1 MNIVHNII
9 IVQKRIKMKKIYLT
23 LLLFPVIVAYSQ
35 TSLDGYIKTA
45 LSNSE
50 TIKQQQFLL
59 TKSLYALKEAK
70 SLFLPNVAFN
80 GTYTIA
86 DGGRTVDI
94 PVGDLMNPVYKS
106 LNQLTGTNNFP
117 QIQNQSV
124 LLNPNNFYDAKIRTT
139 YPILNAEIE
148 YNRKIK
154 TRQYNLQQI
163 EISLYKRELVKE
175 VKNAWYKYLQ
185 ACEAV
190 TIYKTA
196 IVLVN
201 ENLRVNTSLF
211 NNQKVNRTAV
221 IRSDNEVSKYNALLE
236 SAIQTRNNARAY
248 FNFLLNADL
257 NTEIITDSL
266 TTLPVDLFLMDS
278 TVAKREELGK
288 LKEAIAINQ
297 NITALAK
304 SYKRPK
310 LNSFVDL
317 GSQAFDFKVN
327 NKSFYYFAGLSLEW
341 NIFSGNK
348 NKYKIRQAEADGQ
361 VLQSQSS
368 YVEQQLKLQLAVSN
382 NSFKAAIAQYYAAQ
396 SQVASSQKYYN
407 DMFRL
412 YKEGQALFIELLDAQ
427 NQLVTA
433 KLQLNISLFDAWI
446 KAAEIERANAGY
458 NLN

>member
-1 MNIVHNII
+1 
-9 IVQKRIKMKKIYLT
+9 MKKILIV
-23 LLLFPVIVAYSQ
+23 LLLFPVVETYAQ
-35 TSLDGYIKTA
+35 TSLDTYIKTA
-45 LSNSE
+45 LTNNE
-50 TIKQQQFLL
+50 TVKQQQFLL
-59 TKSLYALKEAK
+59 TKSLHALKEAK
-70 SLFLPNVAFN
+70 SLFLPSVGFN
-80 GTYTIA
+80 GTYTLA
-86 DGGRTVDI
+86 GGGRTVDI
-94 PVGDLMNPVYKS
+94 PVGDLMNPVYKT

-154 TRQYNLQQI
+154 TQQYGLQQI
-163 EISLYKRELVKE
+163 EINLYKRELVKE
-175 VKNAWYKYLQ
+175 VKTAYYKYLQ

-190 TIYKTA
+190 AVYRTA
-196 IVLVN
+196 LVLVN

-236 SAIQTRNNARAY
+236 SSIQTQNNAKAY
-248 FNFLLNADL
+248 FNFLLNTGL
-257 NTEIITDSL
+257 NTAIVKDSIT
-266 TTLPVDLFLMDS
+266 TIPVDLFLTD
-278 TVAKREELGK
+278 TVVAGREELEK
-288 LKEAIAINQ
+288 LKEAVAINQ

-327 NKSFYYFAGLSLEW
+327 NKSVYYFAGLSLEW

-348 NKYKIRQAEADGQ
+348 NKYKIRQAETDGQ
-361 VLQSQSS
+361 VLQSQTS
-368 YVEQQLKLQLAVSN
+368 YVEQQLKLQLTIST
-382 NSFKAAIAQYYAAQ
+382 NSFRAALAEYNAAR

-433 KLQLNISLFDAWI
+433 KLQLNISLFDTWI
-446 KAAEIERANAGY
+446 KAADIERANAGY
-458 NLN
+458 NLK

>member
-1 MNIVHNII
+1 
-9 IVQKRIKMKKIYLT
+9 MKKILIT

-35 TSLDGYIKTA
+35 TRLDAYIKTA
-45 LSNSE
+45 LANNE

-70 SLFLPNVAFN
+70 SLFLPSVGFN
-80 GTYTIA
+80 ATYTLA

-94 PVGDLMNPVYKS
+94 PVGDLVNPVYKT
-106 LNQLTGTNNFP
+106 LNQMTGSNNFP
-117 QIQNQSV
+117 QLQNQRV

-148 YNRKIK
+148 FNRKIK
-154 TRQYNLQQI
+154 TQQYNLQQI
-163 EISLYKRELVKE
+163 EINLYKRELVKE

-190 TIYKTA
+190 SIYETA
-196 IVLVN
+196 LSLVK
-201 ENLRVNTSLF
+201 ENLRVNTALF

-221 IRSDNEVSKYNALLE
+221 VRSDNEMSKNNALLE
-236 SAIQTRNNARAY
+236 SAKLTRNNAKAY
-248 FNFLLNADL
+248 FNFLLNIDL
-257 NTEIITDSL
+257 KTEIIKDSI
-266 TTLPVDLFLMDS
+266 TTIPADLFLTDTS
-278 TVAKREELGK
+278 VSKREELGK
-288 LKEAIAINQ
+288 LREALAINQ

-327 NKSFYYFAGLSLEW
+327 NKSFYYLAGISLEW

-348 NKYKIRQAEADGQ
+348 NKHKIRQVEADDQ
-361 VLQSQSS
+361 VLQSQTN
-368 YVEQQLKLQLAVSN
+368 YVEQQLKLQLTTAN
-382 NSFKAAIAQYYAAQ
+382 NSFKAAIADYNAAQ
-396 SQVASSQKYYN
+396 SQVASSQKYYS

-427 NQLVTA
+427 NQLVNA
-433 KLQLNISLFDAWI
+433 KLQLNISLFDTWI
-446 KAAEIERANAGY
+446 KATEIERANSSFIIQ
-458 NLN
+458 

>member
-1 MNIVHNII
+1 MKRLFII
-9 IVQKRIKMKKIYLT
+9 
-23 LLLFPVIVAYSQ
+23 LLLFPVIDTYSQ
-35 TSLDGYIKTA
+35 TSLDDYIKTA
-45 LSNSE
+45 LGNNE

-70 SLFLPNVAFN
+70 SLFLPSVAFN
-80 GTYTIA
+80 GTYTLA
-86 DGGRTVDI
+86 GGGRTVDI
-94 PVGDLMNPVYKS
+94 PVGDLMNPVYKT
-106 LNQLTGTNNFP
+106 LNQLTGANNFP

-139 YPILNAEIE
+139 YPIINAEIE

-154 TRQYNLQQI
+154 TQQYSLQQI
-163 EISLYKRELVKE
+163 EIDLYKRELVKD
-175 VKNAWYKYLQ
+175 VKNAYYKYLQ

-196 IVLVN
+196 LVLVN

-211 NNQKVNRTAV
+211 NNQKVNRTALV
-221 IRSDNEVSKYNALLE
+221 RSDNEVSKYNALLE
-236 SAIQTRNNARAY
+236 SAIQTQNNAMAY
-248 FNFLLNADL
+248 FNFLLNTDL
-257 NTEIITDSL
+257 NTAIITDSITAVPFDMFL
-266 TTLPVDLFLMDS
+266 TDT
-278 TVAKREELGK
+278 TVAKREELTK
-288 LKEAIAINQ
+288 LKEAVAINQ
-297 NITALAK
+297 NIIALAK

-361 VLQSQSS
+361 ILQSQTS
-368 YVEQQLKLQLAVSN
+368 YVEQQLKLQLTISS
-382 NSFKAAIAQYYAAQ
+382 NSFRAALAEYNAAK

-433 KLQLNISLFDAWI
+433 KLQLNISLFDTWI
-446 KAAEIERANAGY
+446 KAADIERSNAGY
-458 NLN
+458 SLK

>member
-1 MNIVHNII
+1 
-9 IVQKRIKMKKIYLT
+9 MKKILSF
-23 LLLFPVIVAYSQ
+23 LLLILAVSAYSQ
-35 TSLDGYIKTA
+35 THLEQYIRTG
-45 LSNSE
+45 LNNNE
-50 TIKQQQFLL
+50 TIRQQQFLL

-70 SLFLPNVAFN
+70 SLFLPSVGFN
-80 GTYTIA
+80 ATYTLA
-86 DGGRTVDI
+86 GGGRTVDF
-94 PVGDLMNPVYKS
+94 PVGDLLNPVYKT
-106 LNQLTGTNNFP
+106 LNQMTGTNNFP
-117 QIQNQSV
+117 QVQNQSI
-124 LLNPNNFYDAKIRTT
+124 LLNPDNFYDAKIRTT

-154 TRQYNLQQI
+154 TQQYSLQQI
-163 EISLYKRELVKE
+163 EINLYKRELVKE
-175 VKNAWYKYLQ
+175 IKNAYFKYLQ

-190 TIYKTA
+190 NIYETA
-196 IVLVN
+196 LSLVK

-221 IRSDNEVSKYNALLE
+221 VRSDNEVSKYTAQLE
-236 SAIQTRNNARAY
+236 SSIQTRNNAKAY
-248 FNFLLNADL
+248 FNFLLNSDL
-257 NTEIITDSL
+257 DSEIITDSI
-266 TTLPVDLFLMDS
+266 TAVPADLFLTDT

-310 LNSFVDL
+310 LNTFVDL
-317 GSQAFDFKVN
+317 GSQAFDFTVN
-327 NKSFYYFAGLSLEW
+327 NKSFYYLAGISLEW

-348 NKYKIRQAEADGQ
+348 NKYKIRQAEADGK
-361 VLQSQSS
+361 VLQSQTG
-368 YVEQQLKLQLAVSN
+368 YVEQQLKLQLTTSN
-382 NSFKAAIAQYYAAQ
+382 NLFKAVIAEYNAAQ

-433 KLQLNISLFDAWI
+433 QLQLNISLFDTWI
-446 KAAEIERANAGY
+446 KATEIERSNASFTIH
-458 NLN
+458 

>member
-1 MNIVHNII
+1 
-9 IVQKRIKMKKIYLT
+9 MKKILSF
-23 LLLFPVIVAYSQ
+23 LLLILAVSAYSQ
-35 TSLDGYIKTA
+35 THLEQYIRTG
-45 LSNSE
+45 LNNNE
-50 TIKQQQFLL
+50 TIRQQQFLL

-70 SLFLPNVAFN
+70 SLFLPSVGFN
-80 GTYTIA
+80 ATYTLA
-86 DGGRTVDI
+86 GGGRTVDF
-94 PVGDLMNPVYKS
+94 PVGDLLNPVYKT
-106 LNQLTGTNNFP
+106 LNQMTGTNNFP
-117 QIQNQSV
+117 QVQNQSI
-124 LLNPNNFYDAKIRTT
+124 LLNPDNFYDAKIRTT

-154 TRQYNLQQI
+154 TQQYSLQQI
-163 EISLYKRELVKE
+163 EINLYKRELVKE
-175 VKNAWYKYLQ
+175 IKNAYFKYLQ

-190 TIYKTA
+190 NIYETA
-196 IVLVN
+196 LSLVK

-221 IRSDNEVSKYNALLE
+221 VRSDNEVSKYTAQLE
-236 SAIQTRNNARAY
+236 SSIQTRNNARAY
-248 FNFLLNADL
+248 FNFLLNTDL
-257 NTEIITDSL
+257 DSEIITDSI
-266 TTLPVDLFLMDS
+266 TAVPADLFLTDT

-310 LNSFVDL
+310 LNTFVDL
-317 GSQAFDFKVN
+317 GSQAFDFTVN
-327 NKSFYYFAGLSLEW
+327 NKSFYYLAGISLEW

-348 NKYKIRQAEADGQ
+348 NKYKIRQAEADGK
-361 VLQSQSS
+361 VLQSQTG
-368 YVEQQLKLQLAVSN
+368 YVEQQLKLQLTTSN
-382 NSFKAAIAQYYAAQ
+382 NSFKAVIAEYNAAQ

-433 KLQLNISLFDAWI
+433 QLQLNISLFDTWI
-446 KAAEIERANAGY
+446 KATEIERSNASFTIH
-458 NLN
+458 

>member
-1 MNIVHNII
+1 
-9 IVQKRIKMKKIYLT
+9 MKKILIT
-23 LLLFPVIVAYSQ
+23 LLLFGVIGASAQTNLDAYV
-35 TSLDGYIKTA
+35 KTA
-45 LSNSE
+45 LNNNE

-70 SLFLPNVAFN
+70 SLFLPSVGFN
-80 GTYTIA
+80 ASYTIA
-86 DGGRTVDI
+86 GGGRTVDI
-94 PVGDLMNPVYKS
+94 PVGDLLNPVYKT
-106 LNQLTGTNNFP
+106 LNQMTGANKFP
-117 QIQNQSV
+117 QVQNQSI
-124 LLNPNNFYDAKIRTT
+124 LLNPDNFYDAKIRTT

-154 TRQYNLQQI
+154 KQQYGLQQI

-175 VKNAWYKYLQ
+175 VKQAYYKYLQ
-185 ACEAV
+185 AGEAV
-190 TIYKTA
+190 DIYQTA
-196 IVLVN
+196 LSLVK

-221 IRSDNEVSKYNALLE
+221 VRSDNEVSKYNALLE
-236 SAIQTRNNARAY
+236 SAKQTQNNAKAY
-248 FNFLLNADL
+248 FNFLLNTAL
-257 NTEIITDSL
+257 NTEIITDSI
-266 TTLPVDLFLMDS
+266 TAVPDDLFLTDT

-288 LKEAIAINQ
+288 LKQALAINQ

-304 SYKRPK
+304 SYNRPK

-317 GSQAFDFKVN
+317 GTQAFDFKVN
-327 NKSFYYFAGLSLEW
+327 NKSFYYLAGISLEW

-348 NKYKIRQAEADGQ
+348 NKHKIKQTEAEGK
-361 VLQSQSS
+361 VLQSQTS
-368 YVEQQLKLQLAVSN
+368 YVEQQLKLQLTTSAN
-382 NSFKAAIAQYYAAQ
+382 LLKAAIAEYNAAQ

-433 KLQLNISLFDAWI
+433 KLQLNISLFDTWI
-446 KAAEIERANAGY
+446 KATEIERANASFIIQ
-458 NLN
+458 

>member
-1 MNIVHNII
+1 
-9 IVQKRIKMKKIYLT
+9 MKKILSF
-23 LLLFPVIVAYSQ
+23 LLLILAVSAYSQ
-35 TSLDGYIKTA
+35 THLEQYIRTG
-45 LSNSE
+45 LNNNE
-50 TIKQQQFLL
+50 TIRQQQFLL

-70 SLFLPNVAFN
+70 SLFLPSVGFN
-80 GTYTIA
+80 ATYTLA
-86 DGGRTVDI
+86 GGGRTVDF
-94 PVGDLMNPVYKS
+94 PVGDLLNPVYKT
-106 LNQLTGTNNFP
+106 LNQMTGTNNFP
-117 QIQNQSV
+117 QVQNQSI
-124 LLNPNNFYDAKIRTT
+124 LLNPDNFYDAKIRTT

-154 TRQYNLQQI
+154 TQQYSLQQI
-163 EISLYKRELVKE
+163 EINLYKRELVKE
-175 VKNAWYKYLQ
+175 IKNAYYKYLQ

-190 TIYKTA
+190 NIYETA
-196 IVLVN
+196 LSLVK

-221 IRSDNEVSKYNALLE
+221 VRSDNEVSKYTAQLE
-236 SAIQTRNNARAY
+236 SSIQTRNNAKAY
-248 FNFLLNADL
+248 FNFLLNSDL
-257 NTEIITDSL
+257 DSEIITDSI
-266 TTLPVDLFLMDS
+266 TAVPADLFLTDT

-327 NKSFYYFAGLSLEW
+327 NKSFYYLAGISLEW

-348 NKYKIRQAEADGQ
+348 NKYKIRQAEADGK
-361 VLQSQSS
+361 VLQSQTG
-368 YVEQQLKLQLAVSN
+368 YVEQQLKLQLTTSN
-382 NSFKAAIAQYYAAQ
+382 NLFKAVIAEYNAAQ

-433 KLQLNISLFDAWI
+433 QLQLNISLFDTWI
-446 KAAEIERANAGY
+446 KATEIERSNASFTIH
-458 NLN
+458 

>member
-1 MNIVHNII
+1 
-9 IVQKRIKMKKIYLT
+9 MKKVFIT
-23 LLLFPVIVAYSQ
+23 LLLFRFIGADAQSN
-35 TSLDGYIKTA
+35 LDSYIKTA
-45 LSNSE
+45 LANNE

-70 SLFLPNVAFN
+70 SLFLPSVGFN
-80 GTYTIA
+80 AAYTIA

-94 PVGDLMNPVYKS
+94 PVGDLMNPVYKT
-106 LNQLTGTNNFP
+106 LNQLTGANNFP
-117 QIQNQSV
+117 QIQNQNV
-124 LLNPNNFYDAKIRTT
+124 LLNPNNFYDPKIRTT
-139 YPILNAEIE
+139 YPIINAEIE

-154 TRQYNLQQI
+154 AQQYDLQQI
-163 EISLYKRELVKE
+163 EINLYKRELVKE
-175 VKNAWYKYLQ
+175 VKNAYYKYLQ

-196 IVLVN
+196 LVLVK

-221 IRSDNEVSKYNALLE
+221 VRSDNEVSKYNALLE
-236 SAIQTRNNARAY
+236 AAIQTQNSAKAY
-248 FNFLLNADL
+248 FNFLLNTDL
-257 NTEIITDSL
+257 NTAIITDSITSL
-266 TTLPVDLFLMDS
+266 PGYSFLGDTTV
-278 TVAKREELGK
+278 VKREELEK
-288 LKEAIAINQ
+288 LKEAVAINQ

-348 NKYKIRQAEADGQ
+348 NKHKIRQAEADGQ
-361 VLQSQSS
+361 VLQSQTS
-368 YVEQQLKLQLAVSN
+368 YVEQQLKLQLTTSN
-382 NSFKAAIAQYYAAQ
+382 NSFKTVIAEYNAAQ

-433 KLQLNISLFDAWI
+433 QLQLNISLFDTWI
-446 KAAEIERANAGY
+446 KATEIERANASFIVQ
-458 NLN
+458 

>member
-1 MNIVHNII
+1 M
-9 IVQKRIKMKKIYLT
+9 KRLLIT
-23 LLLFPVIVAYSQ
+23 LLLLPAIAAYSQ
-35 TSLDGYIKTA
+35 TRLDAYIDTA
-45 LSNSE
+45 LSNNES
-50 TIKQQQFLL
+50 IRQQQFLL
-59 TKSLYALKEAK
+59 TKSLYALKEAR
-70 SLFLPNVAFN
+70 SLFLPSVGFN
-80 GTYTIA
+80 ATYTLA

-94 PVGDLMNPVYKS
+94 PVGDLMNPVYKT

-154 TRQYNLQQI
+154 AQQYDLQQI

-175 VKNAWYKYLQ
+175 VKNAYYKYLQ

-196 IVLVN
+196 LVLVK

-211 NNQKVNRTAV
+211 NNQKVNRTSV

-236 SAIQTRNNARAY
+236 SAMQTQNNAKAY
-248 FNFLLNADL
+248 FNFLLNTDL
-257 NTEIITDSL
+257 NADIIADSISTAPVDMLLTDSN
-266 TTLPVDLFLMDS
+266 VS
-278 TVAKREELGK
+278 KREELEK
-288 LKEAIAINQ
+288 LREALAINE
-297 NITALAK
+297 NVTGLAK
-304 SYKRPK
+304 SYRRPK
-310 LNSFVDL
+310 VNSFLDL

-327 NKSFYYFAGLSLEW
+327 NKSFYYLAGISLEW

-348 NKYKIRQAEADGQ
+348 NKYRIRQAEADKQ
-361 VLQSQSS
+361 VLQSQTS
-368 YVEQQLKLQLAVSN
+368 YVEQQLMLQLTTSI
-382 NSFKAAIAQYYAAQ
+382 NSFKAVLATYNAAQ

-433 KLQLNISLFDAWI
+433 QLQRNISLFDTWI
-446 KAAEIERANAGY
+446 RAAEIERANAGY
-458 NLN
+458 NLK

>member
-1 MNIVHNII
+1 
-9 IVQKRIKMKKIYLT
+9 MKKILIT
-23 LLLFPVIVAYSQ
+23 LLLFRVIGAHAQ
-35 TSLDGYIKTA
+35 TSLDTYIKTA
-45 LSNSE
+45 LSNNE

-70 SLFLPNVAFN
+70 SLFLPSVGFN
-80 GTYTIA
+80 AAYTIA

-94 PVGDLMNPVYKS
+94 PVGDLMNPVYKT

-117 QIQNQSV
+117 QIQNQNV

-139 YPILNAEIE
+139 YPIINAEIE

-154 TRQYNLQQI
+154 TQQYDLQKI
-163 EISLYKRELVKE
+163 EINLYKRELVKE
-175 VKNAWYKYLQ
+175 VKNAYYKYLQ

-190 TIYKTA
+190 NIYESA
-196 IVLVN
+196 LSLVK

-221 IRSDNEVSKYNALLE
+221 VRSDNEVSKYNALLE
-236 SAIQTRNNARAY
+236 AAIQTQNSAKAY
-248 FNFLLNADL
+248 FNFLLNTDL
-257 NTEIITDSL
+257 NTAIITDSI
-266 TTLPVDLFLMDS
+266 TTLPDYLFLGDT
-278 TVAKREELGK
+278 TVVKREELEK
-288 LKEAIAINQ
+288 LKEAVAINK
-297 NITALAK
+297 NVTALAK

-327 NKSFYYFAGLSLEW
+327 SKSFYYLAGISLEW

-348 NKYKIRQAEADGQ
+348 NKHKIRQAEADGK
-361 VLQSQSS
+361 VLQSQTS
-368 YVEQQLKLQLAVSN
+368 YVEQQLKLQLTTSN
-382 NSFKAAIAQYYAAQ
+382 NSFKTVIAEYNATQ

-433 KLQLNISLFDAWI
+433 QLQLNISLFDTWI
-446 KAAEIERANAGY
+446 KATEIERANASFIIQ
-458 NLN
+458 

>member
-1 MNIVHNII
+1 
-9 IVQKRIKMKKIYLT
+9 MKKIFIT
-23 LLLFPVIVAYSQ
+23 LLLFRVIGASAQ
-35 TSLDGYIKTA
+35 TSLDTYIKTA
-45 LSNSE
+45 LNNNE

-70 SLFLPNVAFN
+70 SLFLPSVGFN
-80 GTYTIA
+80 STYTVA
-86 DGGRTVDI
+86 GGGRTVDI
-94 PVGDLMNPVYKS
+94 PVGDLMNPVYKT

-117 QIQNQSV
+117 QIENQSV

-139 YPILNAEIE
+139 YPIINAEIE
-148 YNRKIK
+148 YNHKIK
-154 TRQYNLQQI
+154 RQQYSLQQI
-163 EISLYKRELVKE
+163 EINLYKRELVKE

-185 ACEAV
+185 AGEAV

-196 IVLVN
+196 LLLVK

-211 NNQKVNRTAV
+211 NNQKVNRTSV
-221 IRSDNEVSKYNALLE
+221 VRSDNEVSKYNALLE
-236 SAIQTRNNARAY
+236 AAIQTQNNAKAY
-248 FNFLLNADL
+248 FNFLLNTDL
-257 NTEIITDSL
+257 NTPIITDSISAVPMDMFL
-266 TTLPVDLFLMDS
+266 TDT
-278 TVAKREELGK
+278 TVANREELEK
-288 LKEAIAINQ
+288 LKEAVAINQ
-297 NITALAK
+297 NVTALAK

-310 LNSFVDL
+310 LNAFVDL

-327 NKSFYYFAGLSLEW
+327 NKSFYYFAGLSIEW

-348 NKYKIRQAEADGQ
+348 NKYKISQAQADGQ

-368 YVEQQLKLQLAVSN
+368 YVEQQLKLQLTISN
-382 NSFKAAIAQYYAAQ
+382 NSFKAAIAQYNAAQ

-433 KLQLNISLFDAWI
+433 KLQLNISLFDAWS

-458 NLN
+458 NLK

>member
-1 MNIVHNII
+1 MKRLFII
-9 IVQKRIKMKKIYLT
+9 
-23 LLLFPVIVAYSQ
+23 LLLFPVVETYSQ
-35 TSLDGYIKTA
+35 ASLDGYIKTA
-45 LSNSE
+45 LSNNE

-70 SLFLPNVAFN
+70 SLFLPSVEFN
-80 GTYTIA
+80 GTYTLA
-86 DGGRTVDI
+86 GGGRTVDI
-94 PVGDLMNPVYKS
+94 PVGDLMNPVYKT
-106 LNQLTGTNNFP
+106 LNQLTGANNFP

-148 YNRKIK
+148 YSRKIK
-154 TRQYNLQQI
+154 TQQFNLQQI
-163 EISLYKRELVKE
+163 EINLYKRELVKE
-175 VKNAWYKYLQ
+175 AKNAYYKYLQ

-196 IVLVN
+196 LVLVN

-221 IRSDNEVSKYNALLE
+221 VRSDNEVSKYNALIE
-236 SAIQTRNNARAY
+236 SAIQTQNSAKAY
-248 FNFLLNADL
+248 FNFLLNIDL
-257 NTEIITDSL
+257 NTAIITDSI
-266 TTLPVDLFLMDS
+266 TTVPVDMFLSD
-278 TVAKREELGK
+278 TTIANREELEK
-288 LKEAIAINQ
+288 LKEAVAINQ

-327 NKSFYYFAGLSLEW
+327 DKSVYYFAGLSLEW

-361 VLQSQSS
+361 VLQSQTS
-368 YVEQQLKLQLAVSN
+368 YVEQQLKLQLTISA
-382 NSFKAAIAQYYAAQ
+382 NSFRAALAEYNAAK

-412 YKEGQALFIELLDAQ
+412 CKEGQAIFIELLDAQ

-433 KLQLNISLFDAWI
+433 KLQLNISLFDTWI
-446 KAAEIERANAGY
+446 KAADIERANAGY
-458 NLN
+458 NLK

>member
-1 MNIVHNII
+1 
-9 IVQKRIKMKKIYLT
+9 MKKIYLT

>member
-1 MNIVHNII
+1 
-9 IVQKRIKMKKIYLT
+9 MKKIFLT
-23 LLLFPVIVAYSQ
+23 LLMFPVIGVEAYSQ

-45 LSNSE
+45 LSNNE

-59 TKSLYALKEAK
+59 SKSLYALKEAK
-70 SLFLPNVAFN
+70 SLFLPSVGFN

-94 PVGDLMNPVYKS
+94 PVGDLMNPVYKT

-117 QIQNQSV
+117 QIQNQNV

-139 YPILNAEIE
+139 YPIINAEIE

-154 TRQYNLQQI
+154 KQQYNLQQI
-163 EISLYKRELVKE
+163 EINLYKRELVKE

-185 ACEAV
+185 ASEAV
-190 TIYKTA
+190 NIYQTA
-196 IVLVN
+196 LSLVK

-221 IRSDNEVSKYNALLE
+221 VRSDNEVSKYNALLE
-236 SAIQTRNNARAY
+236 SSIQTQNNARAY
-248 FNFLLNADL
+248 LNFLMNTDL
-257 NTEIITDSL
+257 NTEIITDSITTIPADLLL
-266 TTLPVDLFLMDS
+266 TDT

-288 LKEAIAINQ
+288 LKEALAINQ

-327 NKSFYYFAGLSLEW
+327 NKSLYYFAGLSLEW

-348 NKYKIRQAEADGQ
+348 NKYKIQQTEADGQ
-361 VLQSQSS
+361 VLQSQTS
-368 YVEQQLKLQLAVSN
+368 YVEQQLKLQLTTSV
-382 NSFKAAIAQYYAAQ
+382 NSFKAFLAEYNAAK

-412 YKEGQALFIELLDAQ
+412 YKEGQAIFIELLDAQ
-427 NQLVTA
+427 NQLITA
-433 KLQLNISLFDAWI
+433 KLQLNISLFDTWI
-446 KAAEIERANAGY
+446 KATEIERANAGY
-458 NLN
+458 NLK